1 MRPLRTT
8 FTLGALALAL
18 CLPSLAQAHRDS
30 RAPRSCGDPDFTR
43 PQHQHW
49 YRDIDER
56 LRARGSLPTG
66 TPRPG
71 PDVLYWPLARSP
83 QLENTGPWRAEPILI
98 SGASAYR
105 DGEFLYQDFLFDDA
119 GADGS
124 PATPSAGT
132 YTYPTNPAYVR
143 NAADLVEVRV
153 KPLNNGTAFRLTY
166 NSMVDPA
173 LVASTIVLGDA
184 AGLRPLPH
192 GANAKAPAEVF
203 VTVHGTT
210 GTIIDAATG
219 QAINGVDLTVEVD
232 TKRRQV
238 HVCVPYKAFDPRSD
252 TSVRVAVATG
262 LWNSAADRY
271 LVPQATATDAM
282 PGGAGTLTNPPAFFN
297 VAFRYNE
304 PLIGFTNDRQA
315 AALATGDLSAFS
327 ASINFKALRNK
338 VDDDMSGKVGGV
350 PRTGY
355 MNRIMVSHFEQ
366 QQGRGNATTLQ
377 PDRCAP
383 EGCSPPTNA
392 SRLQPYEIYVPT
404 KRAPRAGYGLMVN
417 PHAAGG
423 NQNNYPSFA
432 SQWQVQIGERDHP
445 YISAGPNARGTAY
458 WYFGQSAADVF
469 EMWADIAHRY
479 DLDPSRTII
488 AGLSMGGYATLKLAG
503 QFPDLFAATPSIVA
517 CPSAGTGWQVGAP
530 APGNESSVVRH
541 LAPSFRNVPQYLWV
555 GTLDTTCAYWAQV
568 EYANALDAL
577 GYRYEFYSMP
587 LGHAW
592 LLGNEFGPMVQWLD
606 DRRVVRDPRHI
617 TYVLNSMMNE
627 PAVGVNADHVYWL
640 SGLKM
645 RDTSGTPPIGTI
657 DVVSH
662 GFGKGDPE
670 PMPTVHDAGTFIG
683 TNGPVS
689 YTVQSKDWEATP
701 SQRKRNQI
709 DITATNVSAVTIY
722 PDRARVNCHA
732 EINVD
737 SDGPIDVTLAGCHR
751 HHHHHGK
758 HGRY

>member
-43 PQHQHW
+43 PQQQHW

-66 TPRPG
+66 APRPG

-153 KPLNNGTAFRLTY
+153 KPLNNGTAFRLSY
-166 NSMVDPA
+166 NSMLDPS

-203 VTVHGTT
+203 VTVHGST

-219 QAINGVDLTVEVD
+219 QAINGADLTVEVD

-262 LWNSAADRY
+262 LWNNATGNY
-271 LVPQATATDAM
+271 LVPQTTATDAM
-282 PGGAGTLTNPPAFFN
+282 PGGAGTLTSPPAFFN

-338 VDDDMSGKVGGV
+338 VDDDMDRQGGWCSAHRLHE
-350 PRTGY
+350 PHHGQSLRAAART
-355 MNRIMVSHFEQ
+355 RQ
-366 QQGRGNATTLQ
+366 R
-377 PDRCAP
+377 D
-383 EGCSPPTNA
+383 
-392 SRLQPYEIYVPT
+392 
-404 KRAPRAGYGLMVN
+404 
-417 PHAAGG
+417 HAA
-423 NQNNYPSFA
+423 
-432 SQWQVQIGERDHP
+432 
-445 YISAGPNARGTAY
+445 AGPLRARGLFAADQCEPVATLRDLRPDQTRAERGLRAD
-458 WYFGQSAADVF
+458 GQSA
-469 EMWADIAHRY
+469 R
-479 DLDPSRTII
+479 
-488 AGLSMGGYATLKLAG
+488 GGRQPEQLPELRVELAG
-503 QFPDLFAATPSIVA
+503 
-517 CPSAGTGWQVGAP
+517 AG
-530 APGNESSVVRH
+530 R
-541 LAPSFRNVPQYLWV
+541 
-555 GTLDTTCAYWAQV
+555 
-568 EYANALDAL
+568 
-577 GYRYEFYSMP
+577 
-587 LGHAW
+587 
-592 LLGNEFGPMVQWLD
+592 
-606 DRRVVRDPRHI
+606 
-617 TYVLNSMMNE
+617 
-627 PAVGVNADHVYWL
+627 
-640 SGLKM
+640 
-645 RDTSGTPPIGTI
+645 
-657 DVVSH
+657 
-662 GFGKGDPE
+662 
-670 PMPTVHDAGTFIG
+670 
-683 TNGPVS
+683 
-689 YTVQSKDWEATP
+689 
-701 SQRKRNQI
+701 
-709 DITATNVSAVTIY
+709 
-722 PDRARVNCHA
+722 
-732 EINVD
+732 
-737 SDGPIDVTLAGCHR
+737 
-751 HHHHHGK
+751 
-758 HGRY
+758 